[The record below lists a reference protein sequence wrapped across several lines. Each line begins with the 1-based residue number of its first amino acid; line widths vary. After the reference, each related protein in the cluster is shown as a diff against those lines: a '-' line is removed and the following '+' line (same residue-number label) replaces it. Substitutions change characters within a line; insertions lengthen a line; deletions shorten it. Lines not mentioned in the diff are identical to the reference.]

1 VPFIAGATYPDRG
14 CNLEIFTN
22 SEMLELETLSPLKQ
36 LKRDETLEHIET
48 WTLDKF
54 DQLS

>member
-1 VPFIAGATYPDRG
+1 
-14 CNLEIFTN
+14 
-22 SEMLELETLSPLKQ
+22 MLELETLSPLRQ
-36 LKRDETLEHIET
+36 LKHDETLEHIET